1 MLARRGH
8 NELLTGLHEQYKK
21 YIIRENVVDVRVVRR
36 NLLRE
41 RRCIMS
47 FYQEMRQY
55 VLRHDA
61 INNVYLDRFQQGD
74 LTDEEFHQFAV
85 EFYNFARFFPK
96 ILVAQLVNTE
106 DEMVANELTNV
117 LYSELGNG
125 HTGRRHELLY
135 RDFLRSVGTDVHEA
149 MTHPMLPSTKSYIE
163 GMEQLYSNGNHTTA
177 LGASFGLE
185 NMAITMWDHLIPGLT
200 HLRASRYP
208 TMDMTY
214 FTFHREL
221 ESGHEEAMEK
231 AVAAIDGKRDGGSGG
246 LSVQEREDFHRGVK
260 AVLDYLA
267 GFWSGLERTGGR
279 PCQAVNGPDAAP
291 GELHEGVRQL
301 TR

>member
-1 MLARRGH
+1 
-8 NELLTGLHEQYKK
+8 
-21 YIIRENVVDVRVVRR
+21 
-36 NLLRE
+36 
-41 RRCIMS
+41 MS

-55 VLRHDA
+55 VLCHGA
-61 INNVYLDRFQQGD
+61 INNMYLDRFQRDD
-74 LTDEEFHQFAV
+74 LTDEEFHKFAV
-85 EFYNFARFFPK
+85 EFYSFARFFPK

-106 DEMVANELTNV
+106 DETVANELTKV

-125 HTGRRHELLY
+125 HIERRHELLY
-135 RDFLRSVGTDVHEA
+135 RDFLRSIGTDVHEA

-163 GMEQLYSNGNHTTA
+163 GMEQLYSSGNHTTA

-200 HLRASRYP
+200 RLQATRYP
-208 TMDMTY
+208 AMDMTY

-231 AVAAIDGKRDGGSGG
+231 AVAAIDGNSAAGSGA

-260 AVLDYLA
+260 AVLDYLE
-267 GFWSGLERTGGR
+267 GFWLGLEKTGSQR
-279 PCQAVNGPDAAP
+279 RQAVGGPDAAP
-291 GELHEGVRQL
+291 GVLHEGARQL
-301 TR
+301 TG